1 MPKVLRAPPQS
12 LPYGRLS
19 CALPSLPTLPTHHH
33 ITADFSS
40 MKWGVLGAVTATL
53 AVGTTAF
60 LPPGKTLAAFVSP
73 PPSSLPPAR
82 FSRKTHGPFHPP
94 HTPLTAA
101 LPELASVRGAA
112 SRRGAASTTMMAK
125 NVRLSEGSRKKLV
138 EGINI
143 VANAVKV
150 TLGPKG
156 RNVVLERKY
165 GVPEIVNDGVTIA
178 RDIELADPEQNVGV
192 KLVQEVA
199 TKSDMKAGD
208 GTTTSTVMTQAIVNQ
223 GMRQVTAGA
232 NPVAL
237 RRGIMYCSKILC
249 ETIKQMAKPVESNK
263 DLFDIAT
270 VATGGNE
277 EMGAV
282 IAKAYE
288 LVGDSGSTVV
298 EESQTVQDEV
308 EFTEGL
314 SIDRGYVS
322 PYFVKDQ
329 ERQLVE
335 LRKPRVL
342 VTEGKI
348 SAVHEIL
355 PLLEHIAKSKEPL
368 FIVAE
373 DVSGEALSALVVNK
387 MRGVLDV
394 VAIKAPG
401 FGDRRKQLLQDIA
414 VATGATFVA
423 EEVGVTLESV
433 TPEMLGVA
441 EKVVVGK
448 DTTTIVTSS
457 GYAEAIKERI
467 SAIKREMDLMDS
479 KFDKEKAQQR
489 VAALGGGIAR
499 IKVGAATETEL
510 KDKKLRYEDA
520 LNSVKSAIEM
530 GVVPGGGSTLLYMLK
545 KRDEILAGMDDDD
558 EKAGADIVFRS
569 LSAPVMQ
576 IAQNAGID
584 GGIVV
589 ERIFENQEWG
599 WGYNAATGKY
609 ENLLNTGV
617 VDSAKVV
624 INALENSA
632 SIASMVLTTEC
643 LITEI
648 PERKSLDQ
656 AAQDFDGGGQYM

>member
-1 MPKVLRAPPQS
+1 
-12 LPYGRLS
+12 
-19 CALPSLPTLPTHHH
+19 
-33 ITADFSS
+33 
-40 MKWGVLGAVTATL
+40 
-53 AVGTTAF
+53 
-60 LPPGKTLAAFVSP
+60 
-73 PPSSLPPAR
+73 
-82 FSRKTHGPFHPP
+82 
-94 HTPLTAA
+94 
-101 LPELASVRGAA
+101 
-112 SRRGAASTTMMAK
+112 MMAK
-125 NVRLSEGSRKKLV
+125 NVRLSEKSRQKLV

-199 TKSDMKAGD
+199 IKSDMKAGD

-270 VATGGNE
+270 VASGGNE

-373 DVSGEALSALVVNK
+373 DVAGEALSALVVNK

-520 LNSVKSAIEM
+520 LNSVKAAIEM

-576 IAQNAGID
+576 IAQNAGVD

-656 AAQDFDGGGQYM
+656 AAHDFDGGGQYM

>member
-1 MPKVLRAPPQS
+1 
-12 LPYGRLS
+12 
-19 CALPSLPTLPTHHH
+19 
-33 ITADFSS
+33 
-40 MKWGVLGAVTATL
+40 
-53 AVGTTAF
+53 
-60 LPPGKTLAAFVSP
+60 
-73 PPSSLPPAR
+73 
-82 FSRKTHGPFHPP
+82 
-94 HTPLTAA
+94 
-101 LPELASVRGAA
+101 
-112 SRRGAASTTMMAK
+112 MMAK
-125 NVRLSEGSRKKLV
+125 NVRLSEKSRQKLV

-270 VATGGNE
+270 VASGGNE

-342 VTEGKI
+342 VAEGKI

-373 DVSGEALSALVVNK
+373 DVAGEALSALVVNK

-520 LNSVKSAIEM
+520 LNSVKAAIEM

-576 IAQNAGID
+576 IAQNAGVD

-656 AAQDFDGGGQYM
+656 AAHDFDGGGQYM

>member
-1 MPKVLRAPPQS
+1 
-12 LPYGRLS
+12 
-19 CALPSLPTLPTHHH
+19 
-33 ITADFSS
+33 
-40 MKWGVLGAVTATL
+40 
-53 AVGTTAF
+53 
-60 LPPGKTLAAFVSP
+60 
-73 PPSSLPPAR
+73 
-82 FSRKTHGPFHPP
+82 
-94 HTPLTAA
+94 
-101 LPELASVRGAA
+101 
-112 SRRGAASTTMMAK
+112 MMAK
-125 NVRLSEGSRKKLV
+125 NVRLSEKSRQKLV

-270 VATGGNE
+270 VASGGNE

-342 VTEGKI
+342 VAEGKI

-373 DVSGEALSALVVNK
+373 DVAGEALSALVVNK

-441 EKVVVGK
+441 EKVVVGR

-520 LNSVKSAIEM
+520 LNSVKAAIEM

-576 IAQNAGID
+576 IAQNAGVD

-656 AAQDFDGGGQYM
+656 AAHDFDGGGQYM

>member
-1 MPKVLRAPPQS
+1 
-12 LPYGRLS
+12 
-19 CALPSLPTLPTHHH
+19 
-33 ITADFSS
+33 
-40 MKWGVLGAVTATL
+40 
-53 AVGTTAF
+53 
-60 LPPGKTLAAFVSP
+60 
-73 PPSSLPPAR
+73 
-82 FSRKTHGPFHPP
+82 
-94 HTPLTAA
+94 
-101 LPELASVRGAA
+101 
-112 SRRGAASTTMMAK
+112 MMAK
-125 NVRLSEGSRKKLV
+125 NVRLSEKSRQKLV

-270 VATGGNE
+270 VASGGNE

-329 ERQLVE
+329 ERQVVE

-342 VTEGKI
+342 VAEGKI

-373 DVSGEALSALVVNK
+373 DVAGEALSALVVNK

-441 EKVVVGK
+441 EKVVVGR

-520 LNSVKSAIEM
+520 LNSVKAAIEM

-576 IAQNAGID
+576 IAQNAGVD

-656 AAQDFDGGGQYM
+656 AAHDFDGGGQYM